1 MDGSTIRA
9 AADSPGAFREARIER
24 VNEEL
29 TSPELE
35 KLRFLYFLY
44 RVQLGQVA
52 QTERWIEAELAKVR
66 ERASRRP
73 LPAGPAFVLSYLRV
87 GGKATADSVHLGDCA
102 MVSHHTRPL
111 DEQQARQ
118 AVTSGGIRACE
129 ICRPDSELGVLE

>member
-1 MDGSTIRA
+1 M
-9 AADSPGAFREARIER
+9 
-24 VNEEL
+24 NEEP

-35 KLRFLYFLY
+35 KLRFLY

-66 ERASRRP
+66 EIAARRS

-87 GGKATADSVHLGDCA
+87 GGKATADSVHLGDCR
-102 MVSHHTRPL
+102 MVSHHTKPL

-118 AVTSGGIRACE
+118 AITAGGLRACE
-129 ICRPDSELGVLE
+129 ICRPDSELGVLD